1 MRWLLLK
8 DLQILKRSPLLVA
21 VLVAYSVVVSLV
33 AGAALSS
40 GPSKPRV
47 AFANLVPE
55 DKSEVALGGRR
66 VDATQYARQAVRRRS
81 TRSASRRARR
91 RSRRSSPARRSARS
105 SCRPT

>member
-33 AGAALSS
+33 AGVALSS

-47 AFANLVPE
+47 AFANLVPQ
-55 DKSEVALGGRR
+55 DRSEVSLGGRR
-66 VDATQYARQAVRRRS
+66 VDATQYAQKLFDKVDPIRVK
-81 TRSASRRARR
+81 TRRR

-105 SCRPT
+105 SCRRT

>member
-33 AGAALSS
+33 AGVALSS

-47 AFANLVPE
+47 AFANLVPQ
-55 DKSEVALGGRR
+55 DRPEVSLGGRR
-66 VDATQYARQAVRRRS
+66 VDATQYAQKLFDKVDP
-81 TRSASRRARR
+81 TASRRGRR
-91 RSRRSSPARRSARS
+91 RSRRSSPAKRSARS
-105 SCRPT
+105 RAG